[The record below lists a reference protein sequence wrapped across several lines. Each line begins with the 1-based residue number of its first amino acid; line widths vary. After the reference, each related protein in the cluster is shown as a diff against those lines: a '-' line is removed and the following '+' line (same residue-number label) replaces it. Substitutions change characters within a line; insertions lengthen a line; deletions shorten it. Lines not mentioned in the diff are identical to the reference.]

1 VLLNIRPFRKGFDEE
16 TFVRIFNAAFSDYD
30 DIRSMTL
37 EEMKKMFEAPSFNTD
52 GLFIAEWNGEAA
64 GMVTAL
70 VDKLREEEKG
80 IIEWLA
86 VLPRFRGNGIAKKLV
101 EEALE
106 SFKQRSI
113 KVVDAWAQSDREG
126 CVHIFESFG
135 FKPARVTSMMKRSL
149 RDISLDIHGNDE
161 ATIREACLE
170 DQNEITLINRLYNDA
185 FQEHFNYRPKPLE
198 ETKYFLLEI
207 PWFKNGR
214 TFFAIMDNKP
224 VGFVVG
230 GIDEE
235 LNKEK
240 NLRYGWILEVGVLKA
255 YRRKGVGARLMLHM
269 MRVLKAQGMEDV
281 LLYVDEMNPTEAKR
295 LYEKLGFEVARKNII
310 YRKLLAQQAYPSH
323 I

>member
-1 VLLNIRPFRKGFDEE
+1 VLLNIRPFRKGFDEK

-52 GLFIAEWNGEAA
+52 GLFIAEWNGEAS
-64 GMVTAL
+64 GMVDAL
-70 VDKLREEEKG
+70 VDKLRKEEKG

-86 VLPRFRGNGIAKKLV
+86 VLPKFRGNGIAKKLV

-106 SFKQRSI
+106 SFRQRSI

-126 CVHIFESFG
+126 CGHIFESFG
-135 FKPARVTSMMKRSL
+135 FKPARVTNMMKRSL
-149 RDISLDIHGNDE
+149 RDISPDIHENDE
-161 ATIREACLE
+161 ATIREACLK

-198 ETKYFLLEI
+198 ETKYFLLKM
-207 PWFKNGR
+207 PWFRNQQ
-214 TFFAIMDNKP
+214 TFFAIIDNKP

-235 LNKEK
+235 LNREK
-240 NLRYGWILEVGVLKA
+240 SLRYGWILEVGVLKA
-255 YRRKGVGARLMLHM
+255 YRRKGIGARLMLHV

-281 LLYVDEMNPTEAKR
+281 LLYVDEMNPTEAKK
-295 LYEKLGFEVARKNII
+295 LYEQLRFVVAKKNII
-310 YRKLLAQQAYPSH
+310 YRKLLTQQAYPSH

>member
-1 VLLNIRPFRKGFDEE
+1 VLLNIKPFRKGFDEK

-64 GMVTAL
+64 GMVDAL
-70 VDKLREEEKG
+70 VDKLRKEEKG

-86 VLPRFRGNGIAKKLV
+86 VLPRFRGSGIAKKLV

-113 KVVDAWAQSDREG
+113 KVVDAWAQSDRKG

-149 RDISLDIHGNDE
+149 RDISLDTHGNDE
-161 ATIREACLE
+161 ATIREACLK

-198 ETKYFLLEI
+198 ETKYFLLEM

>member
-1 VLLNIRPFRKGFDEE
+1 VLLNIRPFRKGFGEE
-16 TFVRIFNAAFSDYD
+16 TFVRTFNAAFSDYD

-37 EEMKKMFEAPSFNTD
+37 EEMKKMFEAPSFNTG

-70 VDKLREEEKG
+70 VDKLRKEEKG

-135 FKPARVTSMMKRSL
+135 FKPARATSMMKRSL
-149 RDISLDIHGNDE
+149 CDISLDIHGNDE

-198 ETKYFLLEI
+198 ETKYFLLEM

-295 LYEKLGFEVARKNII
+295 LYETLGFEVARKNII